1 LVAACVAGALL
12 LSACGSTSN
21 ATDTSATSTSAT
33 PTTSA
38 APTSDG
44 QTTATESSPEPSA
57 ASASASASP
66 TSGSGGLDAKGCIT
80 DFDADTDYYPVKSTL
95 EYATNFTLS
104 YHKSYQVL
112 TVVQPEQGGKPESYV
127 LVKCGAPKPEL
138 TGELAKAQ
146 VVTTPVQ
153 SLFSASTSHLPNLVA
168 LDRLDVLTGVAA
180 KAFIS
185 EKQVLDR
192 VADSDVVEF
201 APANTVD
208 AEKVV
213 AAKPDVLITAG
224 YADPAYATIE
234 KAGIPVL
241 ADAEWLENNPLG
253 RAEWI
258 KYFAALTGTE
268 DTATTV
274 FDGIAEDYN
283 GLRKQVADAEK
294 VQIVPGQPYQGTWF
308 VPGGKSFNA
317 TLFAD
322 AGGATAWSS
331 DTSTGSLNEDFES
344 VFAKASDAPVWLA
357 STTWTTKADALKED
371 PRFAKFAAFK
381 SGNVWNAA
389 KDVNSAGANNYYE
402 LGVLRPD
409 LILGDLVAI
418 LHPEVMGN
426 HEFAFYLKLS

>member
-1 LVAACVAGALL
+1 
-12 LSACGSTSN
+12 
-21 ATDTSATSTSAT
+21 
-33 PTTSA
+33 
-38 APTSDG
+38 
-44 QTTATESSPEPSA
+44 
-57 ASASASASP
+57 
-66 TSGSGGLDAKGCIT
+66 LDDKGCIT
-80 DFDADTDYYPVKSTL
+80 GFDPDTDYYPVKSKL
-95 EYATNFTLS
+95 EYATNFTVS

-112 TVVQPEQGGKPESYV
+112 TVVQPEQGGKPQSYV
-127 LVKCGAPKPEL
+127 LVKCGAPKPAL

-168 LDRLDVLTGVAA
+168 LDQLDVLTGVPS

-192 VADSDVVEF
+192 VAGSDVVEF
-201 APANTVD
+201 APASTVD

-224 YADPAYATIE
+224 YADPAYATIK

-268 DTATTV
+268 NTAKTT
-274 FDGIAEDYN
+274 FDGIAEAYN
-283 GLRKQVADAEK
+283 GLKKQVHGGKK
-294 VQIVPGQPYQGTWF
+294 VEIVPGQPYQGVWY

-322 AGGATAWSS
+322 AGGTTAWAA
-331 DTSTGSLNEDFES
+331 DTGTGSLNEDFES
-344 VFAKASDAPVWLA
+344 VFAQASDAPVWLA
-357 STTWTTKADALKED
+357 STTWTSKADALKED
-371 PRFAKFAAFK
+371 PRFATFAAFK
-381 SGNVWNAA
+381 SGNIWNAA

-418 LHPEVMGN
+418 LHPELIEN
-426 HEFAFYLKLS
+426 HDFAFYLRLG